1 LICAHCKAELD
12 PALRLCSHCGAEI
25 APAGEP
31 EWRAQIRETVKRRR
45 EEQQRRLARP
55 KEDSRQLSIFSPS
68 SAPSPSVSSSSGEE
82 SQARERRAA
91 IRARVEEKT
100 AKLAQRGRRTR
111 PLVDAGDLAI
121 GGRGGGALAAAAEL
135 SADPLELGEEPAE
148 LAEPSCPGGP
158 RGEGPFDIG
167 SFTLATSAEPA
178 SDSSKE
184 PENLELALPGER
196 LLAALVDLGF
206 ITTLLLGLTYLT
218 TNIVGQPLRSLPGSS
233 LSALGL
239 LGFFLGVG
247 YLVFFWGFS
256 GQTLGGLLTRVRV
269 IAPSGG
275 TPGMGRAAV
284 RVFGCA
290 LAVLLLGVGFIG
302 WWTDRERR
310 GWPDRLAST
319 HVVRG

>member
-1 LICAHCKAELD
+1 M
-12 PALRLCSHCGAEI
+12 
-25 APAGEP
+25 
-31 EWRAQIRETVKRRR
+31 KRRR
-45 EEQQRRLARP
+45 EEQRRRLARP
-55 KEDSRQLSIFSPS
+55 KEDSRQLSIFPAS
-68 SAPSPSVSSSSGEE
+68 SEPAPSVSSSGGEE
-82 SQARERRAA
+82 SQARERHAA

-111 PLVDAGDLAI
+111 PLVDAGDVAI

-135 SADPLELGEEPAE
+135 SADPLELAEEPAGF
-148 LAEPSCPGGP
+148 AEPGVPE
-158 RGEGPFDIG
+158 GEQALDVG
-167 SFTLATSAEPA
+167 SFSLAASTEPA
-178 SDSSKE
+178 SDSSNE
-184 PENLELALPGER
+184 PRNLELALPGER

-206 ITTLLLGLTYLT
+206 MTTLLLGLTYLT

-233 LSALGL
+233 LSALGM

-269 IAPSGG
+269 IAPRGG
-275 TPGMGRAAV
+275 PPGMGRAAV

-302 WWTDRERR
+302 WWTERERR

-319 HVVRG
+319 RVVRG